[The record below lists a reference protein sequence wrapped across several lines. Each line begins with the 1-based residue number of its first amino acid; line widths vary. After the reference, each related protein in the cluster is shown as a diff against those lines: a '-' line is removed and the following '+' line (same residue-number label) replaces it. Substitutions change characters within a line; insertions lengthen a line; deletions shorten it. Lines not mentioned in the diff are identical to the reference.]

1 MSASRTIR
9 IFLSSTFR
17 DFGEERDLLV
27 RKVFPALRARLKDRF
42 VELVD
47 VDLRW
52 GITVEEAERGEVLPI
67 CLAEIDR
74 SRPYFIGML
83 GERYGWI
90 PPQEGYAPD
99 LLERQPWLKKH
110 QGGKSVTELEILH
123 GVLKNK
129 RMKSRAFFYFRS
141 PAYAR
146 SKGGHYVPD
155 STEDRQRQLDLKRRI
170 KDSGY
175 SVTGYR
181 DPEALAKRMERDLWK
196 LLDAEFPATD
206 VPDAFE
212 RESMRHEAYAA
223 PRRRLYLGGDTYIHA
238 LNALIKKN
246 ANRILITGQSG
257 GGKSA
262 LLANALAKH
271 RGAKTHLLDHYLG
284 SSSDAADAVALV
296 RRVIEY
302 IRRVTGNTD
311 PVAADT
317 EELFDSVSTWLAIA
331 SAFAKKNKTRWIFV
345 FDALNNLNGYRNLK
359 WFPAYLPERIQI
371 VVSCLEGEVK
381 ETLKTKGAWDSLF
394 VEPLDPKGQ
403 RQLLTEYLKRFNKSL
418 PADLLNQALGHP
430 LANNPLWLKTLAEE
444 LRLFGSHEELSNRL
458 NILLGPPKG
467 KDKNEPPTV
476 DDLFEH
482 VLQRIEGDQGRKLL
496 RDALTAIWA
505 SRAGLSEP
513 ELLEILAP
521 HNVTAGKTQK
531 ANKLP
536 PAQWAPVRNA
546 LDEMLLESGGR
557 IIFGHDYVKVA
568 VKDRYLPRE
577 SLQRNAH
584 KRLAEHFAKRK
595 VDERVAEELPLGPWF
610 RAASADDRRAEE
622 EPWQWL
628 AARDWRS
635 LKACMSDAAVFAA
648 FGKRGGAAEMQP
660 YWRQLEQHAGV
671 NMAQTCL
678 RAWRRWD
685 LPANDAASAQL
696 TLDLANLLLFVSH
709 YAAAFKLASRSVA
722 MLVAHHGERH
732 VATHKARNILGK
744 ILTGQSRYAAA
755 VAQHQRV
762 LDAYPRVASGRGE
775 KAAIY
780 FDALNDM
787 AVNTYY
793 LGHFEESLPSFEA
806 VLAFRRANLGPTHR
820 LSFLVANN
828 LANAHSEIG
837 RYDQALAVHSENLAA
852 ARRVLGQACP
862 EVALFLANHAAAL
875 ERSGNLEDAARQYQ
889 LSIDVY
895 DAIFGRRCVDILL
908 PLGNLGL
915 LRQQQ
920 GQGALALSLQ
930 TEALR
935 IARAVLG
942 NQHRETVRALLN
954 LAAVTEEASARRAL
968 LEEGYAVARQVLG
981 DHMFT
986 MSAVGQLGRLTH
998 EEGDNETGEQL
1009 LLEAHS
1015 MAERLLPSTHYHVLA
1030 NKFGLGRF
1038 YYDQGDDEQALRWLQ
1053 ECLRLQSGLTGAP
1066 VTTLPDVC
1074 LMLSWIHESRGDYA
1088 QAREVLQR
1096 SLAQLVATDGPY
1108 SSKLIAQLSSLAD
1121 VEVSAGNFDAA
1132 QAVYKKALAIAEATA
1147 EFDVGEHCEL
1157 LYSLGDLLEKHVSA
1171 AEALPVYEK
1180 CLRLAE
1186 GLHGAE
1192 SDKLVNILVIL
1203 AAVRELVG
1211 ELAAA
1216 LSARERVQRIFS
1228 TFEDISEDRVE
1239 QREVNSRALATL
1251 QLAVGT
1257 TSVAPVGQPPR
1268 RGPA

>member
-1 MSASRTIR
+1 MNNRSIR

-27 RKVFPALRARLKDRF
+27 RKVFPALRTRLKDRF

-90 PPQEGYAPD
+90 PPHEGYAPD

-146 SKGGHYVPD
+146 TKGGHYVPD

-196 LLDAEFPATD
+196 LLDAEFPATE

-223 PRRRLYLGGDTYIHA
+223 PRRRLYLGGDEYIHG

-271 RGAKTHLLDHYLG
+271 RGAKTHLLEHYLG

-317 EELFDSVSTWLAIA
+317 EELFDSVPTWLAVA

-345 FDALNNLNGYRNLK
+345 FDALNNLNSYRDLK

-381 ETLKTKGAWDSLF
+381 EALETKGTWDFLV

-458 NILLGPPKG
+458 NTLLVPPKG
-467 KDKNEPPTV
+467 KDENEPPTV

-482 VLQRIEGDQGRKLL
+482 VLQRIEGDQGRKLV

-521 HNVTAGKTQK
+521 HSITTGKSKK

-557 IIFGHDYVKVA
+557 IIFGHDYVRLA
-568 VKDRYLPRE
+568 VKDRYLSSE
-577 SLQRNAH
+577 SMQSNAH
-584 KRLAEHFAKRK
+584 KRLAEHFAKLQ
-595 VDERVAEELPLGPWF
+595 VNERVAEELPH
-610 RAASADDRRAEE
+610 
-622 EPWQWL
+622 QWRE
-628 AARDWRS
+628 A
-635 LKACMSDAAVFAA
+635 KA
-648 FGKRGGAAEMQP
+648 
-660 YWRQLEQHAGV
+660 WRQLEETLTSLEMFESLKTHRSDEEHLGYWLSLEATKGKQLLEVRFKSAWKRWNLPSNKEKTADIAGNLV
-671 NMAQTCL
+671 EFFRYAGRGLNGTFSLTLERLALKVTEQIYGL
-678 RAWRRWD
+678 NSLQVAAR
-685 LPANDAASAQL
+685 LNASAE
-696 TLDLANLLLFVSH
+696 LLREMSDFVN
-709 YAAAFKLASRSVA
+709 A
-722 MLVAHHGERH
+722 E
-732 VATHKARNILGK
+732 K
-744 ILTGQSRYAAA
+744 IL
-755 VAQHQRV
+755 
-762 LDAYPRVASGRGE
+762 
-775 KAAIY
+775 
-780 FDALNDM
+780 
-787 AVNTYY
+787 
-793 LGHFEESLPSFEA
+793 
-806 VLAFRRANLGPTHR
+806 
-820 LSFLVANN
+820 
-828 LANAHSEIG
+828 
-837 RYDQALAVHSENLAA
+837 
-852 ARRVLGQACP
+852 
-862 EVALFLANHAAAL
+862 
-875 ERSGNLEDAARQYQ
+875 
-889 LSIDVY
+889 
-895 DAIFGRRCVDILL
+895 
-908 PLGNLGL
+908 
-915 LRQQQ
+915 
-920 GQGALALSLQ
+920 
-930 TEALR
+930 
-935 IARAVLG
+935 
-942 NQHRETVRALLN
+942 
-954 LAAVTEEASARRAL
+954 RRAL
-968 LEEGYAVARQVLG
+968 LIREKVLG
-981 DHMFT
+981 
-986 MSAVGQLGRLTH
+986 VQ
-998 EEGDNETGEQL
+998 
-1009 LLEAHS
+1009 
-1015 MAERLLPSTHYHVLA
+1015 HVLTA
-1030 NKFGLGRF
+1030 ECLNDIGHVLNEAGKTADAEPIYRRALEIREKMLGYEHPDTATSLNNLAESCRMNGNFLDAKSYQLRALSIREKKLGVSHPITASSLNNLGLI
-1038 YYDQGDDEQALRWLQ
+1038 YGDTGDLVAAISYFRQALKIVENSLGVEHPYVSRCIGNIALYL
-1053 ECLRLQSGLTGAP
+1053 ENA
-1066 VTTLPDVC
+1066 D
-1074 LMLSWIHESRGDYA
+1074 IEKESLFR
-1088 QAREVLQR
+1088 R
-1096 SLAQLVATDGPY
+1096 
-1108 SSKLIAQLSSLAD
+1108 
-1121 VEVSAGNFDAA
+1121 
-1132 QAVYKKALAIAEATA
+1132 ALAIDEKAYGFKNSHTIGALINLSTFLISIANLEEGEMLLRQAINYAEKT
-1147 EFDVGEHCEL
+1147 
-1157 LYSLGDLLEKHVSA
+1157 LGSWSTITGLALSHLGSLLEKKGNSQD
-1171 AEALPVYEK
+1171 
-1180 CLRLAE
+1180 
-1186 GLHGAE
+1186 AE
-1192 SDKLVNILVIL
+1192 SLL
-1203 AAVRELVG
+1203 
-1211 ELAAA
+1211 
-1216 LSARERVQRIFS
+1216 
-1228 TFEDISEDRVE
+1228 
-1239 QREVNSRALATL
+1239 SRALAIDEKALGLEHTNTGIKL
-1251 QLAVGT
+1251 HNLASLFESKGDYVSAEPLYRRALAIDEKTHGPDHTEIGFSLWRLGNVLVELGRFDEGIDLIYRELNITKKHDGESSRSAAGTHRRLGVILRDAGRYKESRLEFQKSLEIFESIHKRKSDEVAGVLNGLGQLEALEGNF
-1257 TSVAPVGQPPR
+1257 SLAEKMFAEALEIR
-1268 RGPA
+1268 REVSPDNVEDIEKRLAAASEGKAI

>member
-1 MSASRTIR
+1 MNQRTIR
-9 IFLSSTFR
+9 LFLSSTFR

-27 RKVFPALRARLKDRF
+27 KRVFPALRARLKDRF

-52 GITVEEAERGEVLPI
+52 GITAEEAERGEVLPI

-74 SRPYFIGML
+74 ARPYFIGML

-90 PPQEGYAPD
+90 PPHEGFAPD

-146 SKGGHYVPD
+146 TKGGHYVPD

-238 LNALIKKN
+238 LNALIKNN

-271 RGAKTHLLDHYLG
+271 HGSKTHLLEHYLG

-317 EELFDSVSTWLAIA
+317 EELFDSVPTWLAIA
-331 SAFAKKNKTRWIFV
+331 SAFAKKNRTRWIFV

-381 ETLKTKGAWDSLF
+381 EALETKGTWDSLV

-403 RQLLTEYLKRFNKSL
+403 SQLLTEYLKRFNKSL
-418 PADLLNQALGHP
+418 PADLLSQALEHP

-444 LRLFGSHEELSNRL
+444 LRLFGSHEELSYRMNT
-458 NILLGPPKG
+458 LLGPPKG
-467 KDKNEPPTV
+467 KDENELPTV

-482 VLQRIEGDQGRKLL
+482 VLQRIEGDQGRKLV

-521 HNVTAGKTQK
+521 HNVTTAKAKK

-568 VKDRYLPRE
+568 VKDRYLARE

-584 KRLAEHFAKRK
+584 KQLAEHFAKRK
-595 VDERVAEELPLGPWF
+595 VDERVAEELPH
-610 RAASADDRRAEE
+610 
-622 EPWQWL
+622 QWRE
-628 AARDWRS
+628 A
-635 LKACMSDAAVFAA
+635 KA
-648 FGKRGGAAEMQP
+648 
-660 YWRQLEQHAGV
+660 WRQLEQTLTSLEMFQALKTHRSDEEHMGYWLSVEAVKGRQLLEARFKSAWKRWNLPSDKEKTADVAG
-671 NMAQTCL
+671 NLERFIGYAG
-678 RAWRRWD
+678 RG
-685 LPANDAASAQL
+685 L
-696 TLDLANLLLFVSH
+696 TGSFTLNLAKLSLNINERILGPEHQETVVSLSSLGLLLKSKENLEGAEPLLRKALKITEKSH
-709 YAAAFKLASRSVA
+709 GSEHA
-722 MLVAHHGERH
+722 
-732 VATHKARNILGK
+732 
-744 ILTGQSRYAAA
+744 
-755 VAQHQRV
+755 
-762 LDAYPRVASGRGE
+762 
-775 KAAIY
+775 
-780 FDALNDM
+780 DM
-787 AVNTYY
+787 GID
-793 LGHFEESLPSFEA
+793 L
-806 VLAFRRANLGPTHR
+806 
-820 LSFLVANN
+820 NN
-828 LANAHSEIG
+828 LAALLKDKGDYEG
-837 RYDQALAVHSENLAA
+837 AETLYRKALAITEKAQGSEHPKT
-852 ARRVLGQACP
+852 G
-862 EVALFLANHAAAL
+862 
-875 ERSGNLEDAARQYQ
+875 
-889 LSIDVY
+889 I
-895 DAIFGRRCVDILL
+895 RCN
-908 PLGNLGL
+908 NLGL
-915 LRQQQ
+915 L
-920 GQGALALSLQ
+920 LKNK
-930 TEALR
+930 
-935 IARAVLG
+935 G
-942 NQHRETVRALLN
+942 NYE
-954 LAAVTEEASARRAL
+954 SAEPMLRRAL
-968 LEEGYAVARQVLG
+968 AIFEKAQGPEHPSTGTSLNNLGSLLQDKGDYEVAEPILRRALAIFEKAQGHDHPDTATSLNKLASLLQNKGDYDGAELLYRRALATSEKAQGPEHPSTGRSLNNLGSLLQDKGDYEVAEPMLRRALAITEKAQGPEHPALGKRLNNLGLLLQAKGDYEGA
-981 DHMFT
+981 
-986 MSAVGQLGRLTH
+986 
-998 EEGDNETGEQL
+998 EQL
-1009 LLEAHS
+1009 FKRALAITEKAHGREHLVTGIGMSNLASVLED
-1015 MAERLLPSTHYHVLA
+1015 
-1030 NKFGLGRF
+1030 K
-1038 YYDQGDDEQALRWLQ
+1038 
-1053 ECLRLQSGLTGAP
+1053 
-1066 VTTLPDVC
+1066 
-1074 LMLSWIHESRGDYA
+1074 GDY
-1088 QAREVLQR
+1088 E
-1096 SLAQLVATDGPY
+1096 
-1108 SSKLIAQLSSLAD
+1108 
-1121 VEVSAGNFDAA
+1121 DAA
-1132 QAVYKKALAIAEATA
+1132 TLFKGALAIAEKIHG
-1147 EFDVGEHCEL
+1147 FEHPETGEL
-1157 LYSLGDLLEKHVSA
+1157 LWNLGNVLVELGRLDEGIDLIYRELNITKTHDGESSHSA
-1171 AEALPVYEK
+1171 AGTHRRLGVTLRRAGRYKESRLEFQKALEIFESINTRKSKDVARVLNGVGQLEALQSNF
-1180 CLRLAE
+1180 AE
-1186 GLHGAE
+1186 AVNLFAE
-1192 SDKLVNILVIL
+1192 SLEISREVFPD
-1203 AAVRELVG
+1203 AVEDIEKRLK
-1211 ELAAA
+1211 A
-1216 LSARERVQRIFS
+1216 AREGKAI
-1228 TFEDISEDRVE
+1228 
-1239 QREVNSRALATL
+1239 
-1251 QLAVGT
+1251 
-1257 TSVAPVGQPPR
+1257 
-1268 RGPA
+1268 

>member
-1 MSASRTIR
+1 LAVKEIEFMDRSRSVR

-27 RKVFPALRARLKDRF
+27 KRVFPALRARLKDRF

-90 PPQEGYAPD
+90 PPHEGYALD

-146 SKGGHYVPD
+146 SKGGYYVPD

-170 KDSGY
+170 KGSGY

-223 PRRRLYLGGDTYIHA
+223 PRRRLYLGGDEYIHG

-246 ANRILITGQSG
+246 TNRILITGQSG

-271 RGAKTHLLDHYLG
+271 RGAKTHLLEHYLG
-284 SSSDAADAVALV
+284 SSSDAADTVALV

-317 EELFDSVSTWLAIA
+317 EELFDSVPTWLAIA

-345 FDALNNLNGYRNLK
+345 FDALNNLNGYRDLR

-381 ETLKTKGAWDSLF
+381 DALETKGAWDSLL

-403 RQLLTEYLKRFNKSL
+403 KQLLTEYLKRFNKSL

-430 LANNPLWLKTLAEE
+430 LSNNPLWLKTLAEE

-458 NILLGPPKG
+458 NTLLGPPKG
-467 KDKNEPPTV
+467 KDENEPPTV

-482 VLQRIEGDQGRKLL
+482 VLQRIEADQGRKLV

-521 HNVTAGKTQK
+521 HNAKTGKAKK

-557 IIFGHDYVKVA
+557 IIFAHDYVKVA

-584 KRLAEHFAKRK
+584 KRLAEHFAKLK
-595 VDERVAEELPLGPWF
+595 VNERVAEELPH
-610 RAASADDRRAEE
+610 
-622 EPWQWL
+622 QWRE
-628 AARDWRS
+628 A
-635 LKACMSDAAVFAA
+635 KA
-648 FGKRGGAAEMQP
+648 
-660 YWRQLEQHAGV
+660 WRQLEQTLTSLEMFEALKAHRSDEEHLSYWLSLEAVKGKQLLEARFKSAWKRWNLPSNKENTADVAASLVEFLQYAGRGLT
-671 NMAQTCL
+671 NSFILGISKLKLDITEKLKGAEHPETGSSLSSLGLLLKGKADFAGAEPLLRRALAILEKIEGPEHCETGTCL
-678 RAWRRWD
+678 SNLGSLLQDKGDYENAESLLRRALAITEKFQGSEHPDTGIRLNNLGFLLMEKADYGGAELSLRR
-685 LPANDAASAQL
+685 A
-696 TLDLANLLLFVSH
+696 LAISEKAHGPQDPVTGVRLNNLGLLL
-709 YAAAFKLASRSVA
+709 
-722 MLVAHHGERH
+722 
-732 VATHKARNILGK
+732 NN
-744 ILTGQSRYAAA
+744 TG
-755 VAQHQRV
+755 
-762 LDAYPRVASGRGE
+762 D
-775 KAAIY
+775 Y
-780 FDALNDM
+780 FGAEAL
-787 AVNTYY
+787 
-793 LGHFEESLPSFEA
+793 
-806 VLAFRRANLGPTHR
+806 FRRALAISEQVQGPDHPVTGKRLNNLGLSLSNIGDYEGAEPLYRRSLAISEKALGPEHPSTGTDLVNLGALLYSKSDYEGAEPFMKRALAISEQAEGPEHPSTAISLNNLGLLLQAKGNFEDAEQLFKRALAITEKAQGPEHPATEKRLNNLGSLLEDKGDYEGAETLYRKALGIVEKIHGFEHPKTGGLLWNLGNVLVELGRLDEGIDLIYRELDITKKHDGENSDSAAGTHR
-820 LSFLVANN
+820 RLGVILRGAGKYKESRQEFQKALQIFESIHKRKSDEVAGVLNGLGQLDALEGN
-828 LANAHSEIG
+828 FSKAQKMFAEALEI
-837 RYDQALAVHSENLAA
+837 RREVSPDNVEDIENRLAA
-852 ARRVLGQACP
+852 ARAGI
-862 EVALFLANHAAAL
+862 
-875 ERSGNLEDAARQYQ
+875 
-889 LSIDVY
+889 SI
-895 DAIFGRRCVDILL
+895 
-908 PLGNLGL
+908 
-915 LRQQQ
+915 
-920 GQGALALSLQ
+920 
-930 TEALR
+930 R
-935 IARAVLG
+935 I
-942 NQHRETVRALLN
+942 E
-954 LAAVTEEASARRAL
+954 
-968 LEEGYAVARQVLG
+968 
-981 DHMFT
+981 
-986 MSAVGQLGRLTH
+986 
-998 EEGDNETGEQL
+998 
-1009 LLEAHS
+1009 
-1015 MAERLLPSTHYHVLA
+1015 
-1030 NKFGLGRF
+1030 
-1038 YYDQGDDEQALRWLQ
+1038 
-1053 ECLRLQSGLTGAP
+1053 
-1066 VTTLPDVC
+1066 
-1074 LMLSWIHESRGDYA
+1074 
-1088 QAREVLQR
+1088 
-1096 SLAQLVATDGPY
+1096 
-1108 SSKLIAQLSSLAD
+1108 
-1121 VEVSAGNFDAA
+1121 
-1132 QAVYKKALAIAEATA
+1132 
-1147 EFDVGEHCEL
+1147 
-1157 LYSLGDLLEKHVSA
+1157 
-1171 AEALPVYEK
+1171 
-1180 CLRLAE
+1180 
-1186 GLHGAE
+1186 
-1192 SDKLVNILVIL
+1192 
-1203 AAVRELVG
+1203 
-1211 ELAAA
+1211 
-1216 LSARERVQRIFS
+1216 
-1228 TFEDISEDRVE
+1228 
-1239 QREVNSRALATL
+1239 
-1251 QLAVGT
+1251 
-1257 TSVAPVGQPPR
+1257 
-1268 RGPA
+1268 

>member
-1 MSASRTIR
+1 MDHSRSVR

-27 RKVFPALRARLKDRF
+27 RKVFPALRTRLKDRF

-90 PPQEGYAPD
+90 PPHEGYALD

-146 SKGGHYVPD
+146 TRGGHYVPD
-155 STEDRQRQLDLKRRI
+155 STQDRQRQLDLKRRI

-238 LNALIKKN
+238 LNALLKKN

-271 RGAKTHLLDHYLG
+271 RGSKTHLLEHYLG
-284 SSSDAADAVALV
+284 SSSDAAYAVVLV

-311 PVAADT
+311 TVAADT
-317 EELFDSVSTWLAIA
+317 EELFDSVPTWLAVA
-331 SAFAKKNKTRWIFV
+331 SAFAKKNRTRWIFV
-345 FDALNNLNGYRNLK
+345 FDALNNLNGYRNLN

-371 VVSCLEGEVK
+371 VVSCLEGEVN
-381 ETLKTKGAWDSLF
+381 EALETKGTWDSLV

-444 LRLFGSHEELSNRL
+444 LRLFGSHEELSDRL
-458 NILLGPPKG
+458 NTLLGSPKG

-521 HNVTAGKTQK
+521 HSVTTAKVKK

-557 IIFGHDYVKVA
+557 IIFGHDYVRTA
-568 VKDRYLPRE
+568 VRDRYLPRE
-577 SLQRNAH
+577 SFQRNAH
-584 KRLAEHFAKRK
+584 KRLAEHFARRK
-595 VDERVAEELPLGPWF
+595 VDERGAEELPH
-610 RAASADDRRAEE
+610 
-622 EPWQWL
+622 QWRE
-628 AARDWRS
+628 A
-635 LKACMSDAAVFAA
+635 KA
-648 FGKRGGAAEMQP
+648 
-660 YWRQLEQHAGV
+660 WRQLEQTLTSLEMFEALNEHRTDEEHLGYWLSLETVKGRQVLEARFKSAWKRWNLPSDKEKTADVAGNLERFIGHAGRGLTSSFTLKLAKLSLNINERV
-671 NMAQTCL
+671 L
-678 RAWRRWD
+678 GPEHRATSVS
-685 LPANDAASAQL
+685 LSSL
-696 TLDLANLLLFVSH
+696 GLLL
-709 YAAAFKLASRSVA
+709 
-722 MLVAHHGERH
+722 
-732 VATHKARNILGK
+732 KAVGDLEGAEP
-744 ILTGQSRYAAA
+744 L
-755 VAQHQRV
+755 
-762 LDAYPRVASGRGE
+762 L
-775 KAAIY
+775 
-780 FDALNDM
+780 
-787 AVNTYY
+787 
-793 LGHFEESLPSFEA
+793 
-806 VLAFRRANLGPTHR
+806 RRALAITEKSQGAEHADIGINL
-820 LSFLVANN
+820 NN
-828 LANAHSEIG
+828 LASLLEEKDDYEAAETLY
-837 RYDQALAVHSENLAA
+837 RRALVITEKAQ
-852 ARRVLGQACP
+852 GP
-862 EVALFLANHAAAL
+862 EHPKTGIRWN
-875 ERSGNLEDAARQYQ
+875 
-889 LSIDVY
+889 
-895 DAIFGRRCVDILL
+895 
-908 PLGNLGL
+908 NLGL
-915 LRQQQ
+915 LLKNI
-920 GQGALALSLQ
+920 GDYD
-930 TEALR
+930 
-935 IARAVLG
+935 RAEPML
-942 NQHRETVRALLN
+942 
-954 LAAVTEEASARRAL
+954 RRAL
-968 LEEGYAVARQVLG
+968 AITEKTQGSEHPTTGIRLNNLG
-981 DHMFT
+981 LLLQ
-986 MSAVGQLGRLTH
+986 A
-998 EEGDNETGEQL
+998 EGDYEGAEQL
-1009 LLEAHS
+1009 FKRALAITEKAQGPEHPSTGTRLNNLGSLLEDKGDYEG
-1015 MAERLLPSTHYHVLA
+1015 AESLYRRALVISEQAEGPEHPSTAISL
-1030 NKFGLGRF
+1030 NNLGS
-1038 YYDQGDDEQALRWLQ
+1038 LLQ
-1053 ECLRLQSGLTGAP
+1053 
-1066 VTTLPDVC
+1066 DK
-1074 LMLSWIHESRGDYA
+1074 GDYEGA
-1088 QAREVLQR
+1088 EL
-1096 SLAQLVATDGPY
+1096 L
-1108 SSKLIAQLSSLAD
+1108 
-1121 VEVSAGNFDAA
+1121 
-1132 QAVYKKALAIAEATA
+1132 YKRALAIAEKTKGSEHPSTA
-1147 EFDVGEHCEL
+1147 KRLNNLGLLLQAKGEYEGAAQL
-1157 LYSLGDLLEKHVSA
+1157 LK
-1171 AEALPVYEK
+1171 
-1180 CLRLAE
+1180 
-1186 GLHGAE
+1186 
-1192 SDKLVNILVIL
+1192 
-1203 AAVRELVG
+1203 
-1211 ELAAA
+1211 
-1216 LSARERVQRIFS
+1216 
-1228 TFEDISEDRVE
+1228 
-1239 QREVNSRALATL
+1239 RALAIAEKAHGREHLVTGISRSNLASVLEDKGDYEDAATL
-1251 QLAVGT
+1251 YKGALAIAEKIHGFEHPETGELLWNLGNVLVELGRFDEGIDLIYRELNITKKNDGESSHSAAGTHRRLGVILRGAGRYKESRQEFQKALQIFELIYQRKSDEVAGVLNGLGQLEALEGNFSKAQKMFVE
-1257 TSVAPVGQPPR
+1257 ALEIR
-1268 RGPA
+1268 RELSLDNVEDIENHLKAAREGKAI